1 MLLRRKSASNV
12 SGDLFN
18 DVSAIDGVPW
28 ALGATIS
35 ARSPRQWGLQEGAAS
50 QELISVKNTLDAAP
64 DRRSTVIESVVN
76 YATGADRRQLT

>member
-1 MLLRRKSASNV
+1 
-12 SGDLFN
+12 
-18 DVSAIDGVPW
+18 
-28 ALGATIS
+28 
-35 ARSPRQWGLQEGAAS
+35 LQEGAAS